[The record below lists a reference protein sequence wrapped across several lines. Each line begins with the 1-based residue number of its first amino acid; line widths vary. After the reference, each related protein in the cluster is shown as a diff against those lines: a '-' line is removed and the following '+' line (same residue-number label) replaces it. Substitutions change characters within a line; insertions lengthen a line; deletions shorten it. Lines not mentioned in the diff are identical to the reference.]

1 MYMNPLKET
10 LTMWLRRRAFLLNTA
25 AMSSGSC
32 TGVYVA
38 QRRLALHPSRRLTRR
53 FHISFSIFA
62 ALACVSALATYAPAA
77 LAQVNKDLPVVELK
91 IKNHKLK
98 VEVAAT
104 AETRTIGLMN
114 RFSLAPDS
122 GMLFV
127 FPQSEQLG
135 FWMRNTFI
143 PLSIAYVDS
152 KGVILNIADMKPKDE
167 STHPSKGPAMF
178 AVEMKQ
184 GWFKDKG
191 IVAGDKV
198 EGLDKA
204 GRAKN

>member
-1 MYMNPLKET
+1 MK
-10 LTMWLRRRAFLLNTA
+10 RRSF
-25 AMSSGSC
+25 
-32 TGVYVA
+32 
-38 QRRLALHPSRRLTRR
+38 
-53 FHISFSIFA
+53 FSIIVA
-62 ALACVSALATYAPAA
+62 LLLACASTLSF
-77 LAQVNKDLPVVELK
+77 AQVNKDLPVVELK

-104 AETRTIGLMN
+104 GETRTIGLMN

-127 FPQSEQLG
+127 FPQSEPLG

-152 KGVILNIADMKPKDE
+152 RGVILNIADMKPKDE

-178 AVEMKQ
+178 AIEMKQ

>member
-1 MYMNPLKET
+1 MKRLKF
-10 LTMWLRRRAFLLNTA
+10 LTTCFALLA
-25 AMSSGSC
+25 
-32 TGVYVA
+32 V
-38 QRRLALHPSRRLTRR
+38 
-53 FHISFSIFA
+53 SFSLTNPQVA
-62 ALACVSALATYAPAA
+62 R
-77 LAQVNKDLPVVELK
+77 AQVNKDLPVVELK

-104 AETRTIGLMN
+104 GETRTIGLMN

-127 FPQSEQLG
+127 FPRSEQLG

-167 STHPSKGPAMF
+167 STHPSRGPAMF
-178 AVEMKQ
+178 AIEMKQ

-198 EGLDKA
+198 DGLEKA

>member
-1 MYMNPLKET
+1 MNRRNF
-10 LTMWLRRRAFLLNTA
+10 LTHCWAAFSAFVLLAN
-25 AMSSGSC
+25 
-32 TGVYVA
+32 
-38 QRRLALHPSRRLTRR
+38 
-53 FHISFSIFA
+53 
-62 ALACVSALATYAPAA
+62 APVA

-91 IKNHKLK
+91 IKTHKLK
-98 VEVAAT
+98 VEVAADVNS
-104 AETRTIGLMN
+104 RTIGLMN

-135 FWMRNTFI
+135 FWMKNTFI

-152 KGVILNIADMKPKDE
+152 KGVILNIVDMKPKDE

-178 AVEMKQ
+178 AIEMKQ

-198 EGLDKA
+198 DGLDKA

>member
-1 MYMNPLKET
+1 MKPLN
-10 LTMWLRRRAFLLNTA
+10 FLKL
-25 AMSSGSC
+25 G
-32 TGVYVA
+32 
-38 QRRLALHPSRRLTRR
+38 
-53 FHISFSIFA
+53 FSFA
-62 ALACVSALATYAPAA
+62 ALCFSFTAATLAF
-77 LAQVNKDLPVVELK
+77 AQVNKDLPVVELK

-104 AETRTIGLMN
+104 AQTRTIGLMN

-152 KGVILNIADMKPKDE
+152 KGVILNIMDMKPKDE

-178 AVEMKQ
+178 AIEMKQ

-204 GRAKN
+204 GRAIN

>member
-1 MYMNPLKET
+1 M
-10 LTMWLRRRAFLLNTA
+10 
-25 AMSSGSC
+25 
-32 TGVYVA
+32 
-38 QRRLALHPSRRLTRR
+38 SRR
-53 FHISFSIFA
+53 SFFSWVIG
-62 ALACVSALATYAPAA
+62 LCVAFGATVAF
-77 LAQVNKDLPVVELK
+77 AQVNKDLPVVELK

-178 AVEMKQ
+178 AIEMKQ

>member
-1 MYMNPLKET
+1 MK
-10 LTMWLRRRAFLLNTA
+10 RRSF
-25 AMSSGSC
+25 
-32 TGVYVA
+32 
-38 QRRLALHPSRRLTRR
+38 
-53 FHISFSIFA
+53 FSIIVA
-62 ALACVSALATYAPAA
+62 LLLACASTLSF
-77 LAQVNKDLPVVELK
+77 AQVNKDLPVVELK

-104 AETRTIGLMN
+104 APTRTIGLMN

-135 FWMRNTFI
+135 FWMKNTFI

-152 KGVILNIADMKPKDE
+152 KGVILNIADMKPHDE
-167 STHPSKGPAMF
+167 SSHPSKGPAMF
-178 AVEMKQ
+178 AIEMKQ

-198 EGLDKA
+198 DGLDKA

>member
-1 MYMNPLKET
+1 MFTN
-10 LTMWLRRRAFLLNTA
+10 RRSFLLTITA
-25 AMSSGSC
+25 LL
-32 TGVYVA
+32 
-38 QRRLALHPSRRLTRR
+38 LA
-53 FHISFSIFA
+53 FA
-62 ALACVSALATYAPAA
+62 SALSF
-77 LAQVNKDLPVVELK
+77 AQVNKDLPVVELK

-104 AETRTIGLMN
+104 AQTRTVGLMN

-135 FWMRNTFI
+135 FWMKNTFV
-143 PLSIAYVDS
+143 PLSIAYVDT
-152 KGVILNIADMKPKDE
+152 KGVILNIVDMKPHDE
-167 STHPSKGPAMF
+167 SSHPSNGPAMF
-178 AVEMKQ
+178 AIEMKQ

-191 IVAGDKV
+191 IIAGDKV
-198 EGLDKA
+198 DGLDKA

>member
-1 MYMNPLKET
+1 MS
-10 LTMWLRRRAFLLNTA
+10 RRNFFTPCFVLLA
-25 AMSSGSC
+25 AC
-32 TGVYVA
+32 
-38 QRRLALHPSRRLTRR
+38 LALV
-53 FHISFSIFA
+53 
-62 ALACVSALATYAPAA
+62 CAPGA
-77 LAQVNKDLPVVELK
+77 LAQVNKDLPVAELK

-98 VEVAAT
+98 VEVAADVN
-104 AETRTIGLMN
+104 TRTIGLMN

-152 KGVILNIADMKPKDE
+152 NGVILNIADMKPKDE

-178 AVEMKQ
+178 AIEMKQ

-198 EGLDKA
+198 NGLDKV